1 MIADIPNYISFPFEI
16 AVALLIL
23 WLDKQERK
31 REESRIKRRT
41 KVENKQQ
48 ARFTNFVTETSK
60 HQMILFESILES
72 LDPDKAHQFKKNI
85 QYKFSKE
92 ITNDMDDLEA
102 LLERQMDPTE
112 DPQEIESEITHKMDE
127 IVASRAITSSIFT
140 ERIGESISN
149 ITNSTVDV
157 LKNISLGDLVG
168 IRRTDLQKQISSV
181 VKTIAKE
188 KNLMLKEFAEF
199 TGELQVSN
207 EKQADG
213 ITEKEK
219 TLNKFLKNIISEE
232 DLENL
237 KNIAER
243 VTSKNK
249 DVDNSDTD

>member
-1 MIADIPNYISFPFEI
+1 M
-16 AVALLIL
+16 
-23 WLDKQERK
+23 
-31 REESRIKRRT
+31 
-41 KVENKQQ
+41 
-48 ARFTNFVTETSK
+48 
-60 HQMILFESILES
+60 
-72 LDPDKAHQFKKNI
+72 
-85 QYKFSKE
+85 
-92 ITNDMDDLEA
+92 
-102 LLERQMDPTE
+102 
-112 DPQEIESEITHKMDE
+112 
-127 IVASRAITSSIFT
+127 
-140 ERIGESISN
+140 
-149 ITNSTVDV
+149 

-213 ITEKEK
+213 IIEKEK
-219 TLNKFLKNIISEE
+219 TLNKFRKNIISEE

>member
-1 MIADIPNYISFPFEI
+1 M
-16 AVALLIL
+16 
-23 WLDKQERK
+23 
-31 REESRIKRRT
+31 
-41 KVENKQQ
+41 
-48 ARFTNFVTETSK
+48 
-60 HQMILFESILES
+60 
-72 LDPDKAHQFKKNI
+72 
-85 QYKFSKE
+85 
-92 ITNDMDDLEA
+92 
-102 LLERQMDPTE
+102 
-112 DPQEIESEITHKMDE
+112 
-127 IVASRAITSSIFT
+127 
-140 ERIGESISN
+140 
-149 ITNSTVDV
+149 

-219 TLNKFLKNIISEE
+219 FLNKFLKNIISEE